1 MSRSL
6 YGWMKRRRMAPVDAL
21 TRREMLRRT
30 AAGAALLFLSGNAC
44 ASRGTGAGRRIVVVG
59 AGFAGLAAAHEL
71 AAAGYDVTV
80 VDARN
85 RVGGRVLSFG
95 DFVPGRNIEGGGEL
109 VGSNHAT
116 WLAYAEQ
123 FGLEFIEIVEPE
135 EAEWPIVLG
144 GTRLTKEE
152 ADALYEEMDAAVGQ
166 LNALAAPIDAQEP
179 WTSPDAA
186 ALDARTV
193 ADWIAKLE
201 VSQLCKAGI
210 TAQLQADM
218 GTTTARQSLLAML
231 AQVKGGGLEKYW
243 TDSETQRCKGGNQQ
257 LATKLAAALEESGN
271 GRVKLSAPVAR
282 IDHGGAKAL
291 VTLADG
297 TVIEADD
304 VVLAVPPTTWSKIA
318 IEPALPDA
326 LAPQMGIATK
336 FLAMVKSRFWE
347 TTGLAADGL
356 TDGPIGWTW
365 DATNGQEGGEGAAC
379 LVAFSGGPGAITAR
393 GWSSAERDTK
403 FLAEL
408 ARLFPSVAERF
419 VRSRWM
425 DWPGDA
431 WTLAGYSM
439 LAPGQVTTAAPRL
452 RAGIGRLHFAG
463 EHCSTAF
470 AGYMEGALESGVAAA
485 RRIAKK
491 DGVAR

>member
-6 YGWMKRRRMAPVDAL
+6 YGWMKRRRAPPVDAL
-21 TRREMLRRT
+21 TRREMMRRT
-30 AAGAALLFLSGNAC
+30 AAGATLLLLSGHGC
-44 ASRGTGAGRRIVVVG
+44 ATRVTGAGRRIVVVG

-80 VDARN
+80 VDARQ
-85 RVGGRVLSFG
+85 RLGGRVLSFD
-95 DFVPGRNIEGGGEL
+95 DFVPGRNVEGGGEL
-109 VGSNHAT
+109 IGSNHAT
-116 WLAYAEQ
+116 WLAYADR
-123 FGLEFIEIVEPE
+123 FGLAFLPIVEPE
-135 EAEWPIVLG
+135 DAEWPIVLA
-144 GTRLTKEE
+144 GTRLTKQE
-152 ADALYEEMDAAVGQ
+152 AVALYEEMDGAYTQ
-166 LNALAAPIDAQEP
+166 LNALAAPIDANEP

-193 ADWIAKLE
+193 ADWIAKLS
-201 VSQLCKAGI
+201 VSPLCKTGI

-218 GTTTARQSLLAML
+218 GTSTARQSLLALL
-231 AQVKGGGLEKYW
+231 AQVKGGGLEKFW
-243 TDSETQRCKGGNQQ
+243 TDSETQRCDGGNQQ
-257 LATKLAAALEESGN
+257 LAARLAEALERSGN
-271 GRVKLSAPVAR
+271 GRVRLSTTVAR
-282 IDHGGAKAL
+282 IDHGGAKAI

-297 TVIEADD
+297 SSLEADD
-304 VVLAVPPTTWSKIA
+304 VVLAVPPTTWSKLVV
-318 IEPALPDA
+318 EPELPAA
-326 LAPQMGIATK
+326 LAPQMGTNTK

-365 DATNGQEGGEGAAC
+365 DATNGQEGEGAAC
-379 LVAFSGGPGAITAR
+379 LTAFSGGPGADVAR
-393 GWSSAERDTK
+393 GWSGAERDAK

-408 ARLFPSVAERF
+408 ARLFPTMGERF

-425 DWPGDA
+425 EWPADP

-439 LAPGQVTTAAPRL
+439 MAPGQVTTAAPRL
-452 RAGIGRLHFAG
+452 RAGLGRLHFAG

-470 AGYMEGALESGVAAA
+470 AGYMEGALESGVAVA
-485 RRIAKK
+485 RRIAKR